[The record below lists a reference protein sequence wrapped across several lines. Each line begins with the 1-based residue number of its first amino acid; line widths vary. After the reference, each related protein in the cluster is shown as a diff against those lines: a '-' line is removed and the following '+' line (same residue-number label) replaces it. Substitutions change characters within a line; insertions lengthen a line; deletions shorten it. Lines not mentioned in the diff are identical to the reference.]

1 MHFATE
7 GGRLEMVRLLLD
19 ASADM
24 NSETTDS
31 LTPLHLAAQEGY
43 LEIARLLLDAGA
55 DKNSAN
61 VFAAAW

>member
-1 MHFATE
+1 
-7 GGRLEMVRLLLD
+7 MVRLLLD